1 MNTISA
7 TGEYGL
13 VIRRDALRVRYIA
26 ESVVLQVLEVD
37 APLDMDEDLMS
48 FGPAFG
54 EEALQEFVQ
63 RLQALGL
70 SPVDDFC
77 TLCFDLPTWCRINVR
92 LQRALPT

>member
-1 MNTISA
+1 MRSISA

-13 VIRRDALRVRYIA
+13 IVRRDALRAKFIA
-26 ESVVLQVLEVD
+26 DALVLQAMEVD

-54 EEALQEFVQ
+54 DEALQEFVR
-63 RLQALGL
+63 RLRTLGL

-77 TLCFDLPTWCRINVR
+77 TLCLDLPNWCRINVGLSR
-92 LQRALPT
+92 E